1 MKNTWMKKIQLA
13 LNHWVQ
19 NEGLD
24 REWVREY
31 MLSKEHSGE
40 KDIASLPVEVFA
52 LMLES
57 MPIDMRLAC
66 LGDLLQPLGIE
77 LRRQEPATT
86 TSQRWMDEVRFAYT
100 SMLEVMDTPEL
111 DIALEA
117 LEDAI
122 EAKREARW
130 KLEMA
135 LTKVQDVREATRLS

>member
-1 MKNTWMKKIQLA
+1 MQNKWMKKIQFA

-19 NEGLD
+19 SEGLD

-31 MLSKEHSGE
+31 MLSKEHSDE
-40 KDIASLPVEVFA
+40 KDISRLPVEVFA
-52 LMLES
+52 LMLQS

-66 LGDLLQPLGIE
+66 LGDLLEPLGIE
-77 LRRQEPATT
+77 LRRLEPATPHNH
-86 TSQRWMDEVRFAYT
+86 RLMDELRFAYT
-100 SMLEVMDTPEL
+100 SMLEVMDTPDL

-135 LTKVQDVREATRLS
+135 LTKVQVVREATRLS